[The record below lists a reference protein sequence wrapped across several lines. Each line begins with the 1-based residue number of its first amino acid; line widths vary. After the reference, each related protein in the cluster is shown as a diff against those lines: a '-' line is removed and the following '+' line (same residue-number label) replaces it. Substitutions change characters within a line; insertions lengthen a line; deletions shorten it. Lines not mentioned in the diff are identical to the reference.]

1 MSKRF
6 GIYSF
11 LIAIFIS
18 LFPAISSASAIDE
31 LSDTGNRAF
40 EDLTRCIST
49 KKVLDVYY
57 LIDQSGSLKQTDK
70 NDDRAGI
77 LAGSLSALGDF
88 ESDVTVNYAVTF
100 FGDGVDPWAKWSE
113 VNTST
118 IDSRA
123 SALSAEI
130 KKPSRKSDSNTD
142 WLAGLEKARSDLQD
156 QKRISNGCQALIWL
170 TDGGIWLQN
179 GKGYSAPHNFSQ
191 ERTDSAVNE
200 LCNDV
205 MPALRQSQVSV
216 FGVLLKNDAQLDQMD
231 IVKREETVN
240 GMSHM
245 FPLVEGSLDGASI
258 DGVPQDN
265 RECGVVPIPANQSAG
280 AVLIATD
287 PVSLALQFMVLTAAT
302 QGGKE
307 GELPPG
313 NPTRFTIDKG
323 VRKFQL
329 VSTTKA
335 WTLIGPSGETYREG
349 LPGVDVRRSGLI
361 TTIKVDVGTPE
372 FGKWEF
378 AFDKGARNKLFLFS
392 GLDVRINR
400 SGFVAGENGTLSGNI
415 ITNSKIQKVDLS
427 AYKSAPIT
435 IDIIKKDGKSEF
447 LADVTPA
454 NNGRFTYNNFRPLP
468 GEKQLELRLTMPL
481 TTTGGTALK
490 PISVTQVIDIPD
502 RSNYPTLEEVPVKI
516 SDVVELKSGQGK
528 IKIIGP
534 AQGSG
539 RVCFETG
546 SNNGI
551 QTTSDELKDERS
563 FSYRIKDLPADGCVS
578 IGQNKPKTL
587 IIEATTTKT
596 GEGSVEANLP
606 MTSYSDSENNALIKD
621 DVPVEFNTTVEKK
634 LEWLIKILLYI
645 LGIALPWAFSYI
657 QNRITTK
664 IAFGPKIQ
672 RATLPVMIY
681 STKGVTAPDGT
692 PLLVKGE
699 DFKFIPEQSD
709 TNFYKDPMGEM
720 RAKTS
725 ANVLRAP
732 WFEVAANSGHRLVT
746 MVPTTAMLRK
756 RFMTG
761 QVAPMKGNIDTF
773 WAIQIKD
780 VDLLNT
786 AYATAIPG
794 TLLIFKRN
802 KLSQPNQ
809 HVDVVMKAV
818 QTPGIWSAISALP
831 KTVTASAPTEKKSK
845 KGVTPPPP
853 QPVTGSVPPPP
864 PPPSGMV
871 PPPPPKF

>member
-1 MSKRF
+1 MSKRLAV
-6 GIYSF
+6 YAF
-11 LIAIFIS
+11 LVAIFLS
-18 LFPAISSASAIDE
+18 LLPSVSSASANE
-31 LSDTGNRAF
+31 LTDTGNRAF

-88 ESDVTVNYAVTF
+88 ENDVTVNYAVTF
-100 FGDGVDPWAKWSE
+100 FGDGVDNWAPWSQ
-113 VNTST
+113 VNRST

-123 SALSAEI
+123 RALSAEI
-130 KKPSRKSDSNTD
+130 KKASRKSDFNTD
-142 WLAGLEKARSDLQD
+142 WLSGLERAQSDLES

-191 ERTDSAVNE
+191 DRTDSAVNQ
-200 LCNDV
+200 LCEDV
-205 MPALRQSQVSV
+205 MPALRQNQVSV
-216 FGVLLKNDAQLDQMD
+216 FGVLLKNDIQLDQMES
-231 IVKREETVN
+231 VGREETLN

-265 RECGVVPIPANQSAG
+265 RRCGAVPIPANQSAG

-302 QGGKE
+302 QGGSE
-307 GELPPG
+307 GKLSPG
-313 NPTRFTIDKG
+313 NPTHFTIDKG

-329 VSTTKA
+329 VSTTGG
-335 WTLIGPSGETYREG
+335 WTLIGPSGESYLEG
-349 LPGVDVRRSGLI
+349 SAGVDVRRSGLI

-378 AFDKGARNKLFLFS
+378 AFDKGAKNKLFLFS

-415 ITNSKIQKVDLS
+415 ITSSKIQKVELT
-427 AYKSAPIT
+427 AYKPAPIT
-435 IDIIKKDGKSEF
+435 IDIIKRDGISEN
-447 LADVTPA
+447 LAEVTPA
-454 NNGRFTYNNFRPLP
+454 NGGRFTLNNFHPLP
-468 GEKQLELRLTMPL
+468 GETQLELRLTMPL
-481 TTTGGTALK
+481 TTTAGTVLK

-502 RSNYPTLEEVPVKI
+502 RSNYPTLDEVPVKI
-516 SDVVELKSGQGK
+516 GDLVELKSGKGE
-528 IKIIGP
+528 IKITGP
-534 AQGSG
+534 TQGSG
-539 RVCFETG
+539 RVCFDTG
-546 SNNGI
+546 KNNGI
-551 QTTSDELKDERS
+551 ETTADELKDERA
-563 FSYRIKDLPADGCVS
+563 FSYTIKDLPADGCVAV
-578 IGQNKPKTL
+578 GENEPKTL
-587 IIEATTTKT
+587 IIEAITTKT

-634 LEWLIKILLYI
+634 LEWLIRLLLYL

-657 QNRITTK
+657 QNRMTTK
-664 IAFGPKIQ
+664 IAFGPKVQ
-672 RATLPVMIY
+672 RATLPVLIH
-681 STKGVTAPDGT
+681 STKGVTAPDGS
-692 PLLVKGE
+692 PMLVKGE

-725 ANVLRAP
+725 INVLRAP
-732 WFEVAANSGHRLVT
+732 WFEVAATAGHRLVT
-746 MVPTTAMLRK
+746 MVPTTSMLRK
-756 RFMTG
+756 RFVTG
-761 QVAPMKGNIDTF
+761 QLAPMKGNIDTF

-780 VDLLNT
+780 ADLINT

-818 QTPGIWSAISALP
+818 QTPGIWGAISALP
-831 KTVTASAPTEKKSK
+831 KTVTAIVPIEKKAK
-845 KGVTPPPP
+845 KAAT
-853 QPVTGSVPPPP
+853 SPPPP
-864 PPPSGMV
+864 PVSGTIPPPPPGMV